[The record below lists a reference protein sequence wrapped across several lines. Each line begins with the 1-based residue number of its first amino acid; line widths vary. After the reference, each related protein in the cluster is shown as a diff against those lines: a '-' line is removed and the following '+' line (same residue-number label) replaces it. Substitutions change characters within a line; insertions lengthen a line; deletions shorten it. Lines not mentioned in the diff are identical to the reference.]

1 MGWILASKNFKAS
14 EYADYNKKIGLNKYK
29 YLHELL
35 GNLFEC
41 LPFDNKDFIDLVNS
55 EQQYFFQYDGLNVF
69 IDLKFGS
76 QAELINTDKLDLD
89 TRIKLHENKLQ
100 QYKKNIIQLKL
111 F

>member
-1 MGWILASKNFKAS
+1 MASKNFKAS

-35 GNLFEC
+35 DSLFEC
-41 LPFDNKDFIDLVNS
+41 LPFDNKDFVDLVDS
-55 EQQYFFQYDGLNVF
+55 EQQYFFQYDGLNIF

-76 QAELINTDKLDLD
+76 QAELINTDKLNLN
-89 TRIKLHENKLQ
+89 TRIKLHKKKIQ